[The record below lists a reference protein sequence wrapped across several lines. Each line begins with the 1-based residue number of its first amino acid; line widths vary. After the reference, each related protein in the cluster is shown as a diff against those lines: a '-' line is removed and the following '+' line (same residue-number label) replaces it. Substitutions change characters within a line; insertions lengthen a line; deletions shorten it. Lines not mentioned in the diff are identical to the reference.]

1 MSSKSNTQA
10 METEKIPTS
19 FGRSLQFLLLWHRS
33 LTFCTTL

>member
-19 FGRSLQFLLLWHRS
+19 FGAACNSCCCGTDH
-33 LTFCTTL
+33 